1 MCRLLGVARSGF
13 YQWLHKSTSDRA
25 LEDARLLVLIR
36 DSYNASH
43 GIYGSPRICL
53 DLREIGERCSENR
66 VARIMKKHQIKTIRG
81 YKAPKKVVGRPS
93 LLVQTS

>member
-1 MCRLLGVARSGF
+1 MCRLLEVARSGF
-13 YQWLHKSTSDRA
+13 YQWFHKSTSDRA

-53 DLREIGERCSENR
+53 DLRDIGDRCSENR
-66 VARIMKKHQIKTIRG
+66 VARIMKSHQIKAIGPQKSRWE
-81 YKAPKKVVGRPS
+81 PIID
-93 LLVQTS
+93 